1 MFERYSILARQA
13 VMVARKEAGTAGI
26 NTIDTE
32 HLLIG
37 IFCVHPE
44 LLEQIGI
51 DLQPGLIRIRS
62 EHWQTPSGPIPD
74 SVDLPIA
81 PDLGKVFER
90 ATSLADEQRCREIR
104 TEHLVLSM
112 FEEPGYASQLL
123 ADFSLEREKLLALMA
138 GTDCTESQVGSDA
151 SFQALKSIIER
162 RLGNP

>member
-44 LLEQIGI
+44 LLEQTGI
-51 DLQPGLIRIRS
+51 DLQPGLIRSRS
-62 EHWQTPSGPIPD
+62 ERWHTPSGLIPD
-74 SVDLPIA
+74 SADLPIA

-90 ATSLADEQRCREIR
+90 ASSLADEQRCEEIR
-104 TEHLVLSM
+104 TEHLLLSM
-112 FEEPGYASQLL
+112 FEEPGHASQLL
-123 ADFSLEREKLLALMA
+123 TDSGVVKEKLLALLA
-138 GTDCTESQVGSDA
+138 GMDCTEPQVGTDA
-151 SFQALKSIIER
+151 SFQALKSILER
-162 RLGNP
+162 GLGNP